1 MSKSSGNNETIN
13 KNMRVSNSSL
23 VAVLLAGS
31 LLTSHSMARA
41 AETATK
47 ADKPKMTAP
56 AAAPANSKDRVD
68 RLAERMSLTAEQK
81 AKLRPL
87 YQEEADKVK
96 AEMQRSE
103 AEWNRIR
110 AEFKN
115 EVKQSGI
122 LTDAQ
127 YAEWLALQARG
138 TAKTSQA
145 AEPKAAKP

>member
-1 MSKSSGNNETIN
+1 
-13 KNMRVSNSSL
+13 
-23 VAVLLAGS
+23 
-31 LLTSHSMARA
+31 
-41 AETATK
+41 
-47 ADKPKMTAP
+47 
-56 AAAPANSKDRVD
+56 
-68 RLAERMSLTAEQK
+68 MSLTAEQK

-110 AEFKN
+110 AEFKSK
-115 EVKQSGI
+115 VKQSGI

-138 TAKTSQA
+138 TVITSKSAQP
-145 AEPKAAKP
+145 EAAKP

>member
-1 MSKSSGNNETIN
+1 MSKNLGNNEIIN
-13 KNMRVSNSSL
+13 KNMRISNSSFG
-23 VAVLLAGS
+23 AVLLAGS
-31 LLTSHSMARA
+31 LFTCHSIACA

-47 ADKPKMTAP
+47 ADKPKMKAQ

-87 YQEEADKVK
+87 YQEEADRVK

-115 EVKQSGI
+115 KVKQSGI

-127 YAEWLALQARG
+127 YAEWLALQARS
-138 TAKTSQA
+138 TAKTSKP
-145 AEPKAAKP
+145 AEPEAAKP

>member
-1 MSKSSGNNETIN
+1 MN
-13 KNMRVSNSSL
+13 KNMRISNSGL
-23 VAVLLAGS
+23 LAVLLAAS
-31 LLTSHSMARA
+31 LLAYHSIACA

-47 ADKPKMTAP
+47 ADKPKMKAQ
-56 AAAPANSKDRVD
+56 AAAPAGSKDRVD

-81 AKLRPL
+81 EKLRPL

-115 EVKQSGI
+115 KVKLSGI

-138 TAKTSQA
+138 TLKASKP
-145 AEPKAAKP
+145 AEPGAAKP